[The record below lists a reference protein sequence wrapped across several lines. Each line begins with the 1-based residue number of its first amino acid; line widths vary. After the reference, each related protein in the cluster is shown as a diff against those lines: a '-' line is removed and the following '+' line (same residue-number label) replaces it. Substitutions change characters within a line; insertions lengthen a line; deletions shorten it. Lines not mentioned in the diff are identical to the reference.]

1 MDIENG
7 LVIAKRGG
15 WRREG
20 LEVWN
25 YQLQTRIYIR
35 DQQGPTIYHR
45 ELYSMSYDKP

>member
-25 YQLQTRIYIR
+25 YQLQTSIYRR
-35 DQQGPTIYHR
+35 DQQGPTIYHT